1 MMKAN
6 KILSLLGTD
15 FLTVSETEFIYGPS
29 GRFLL
34 RNVED
39 VWWKYCV
46 VSEKYNVYPTQISQV
61 SRTLRYLRDSRCDG
75 LPFGLA
81 SIETTENDQRQSKM
95 LDLPLPPLCTRMS
108 VMTFGEKTSAK
119 DLFYR
124 KQRERKAWWR
134 KFSNNPSRFVTT
146 NSEKNENREV
156 MSIQAHLPSQDLS
169 VEVVS
174 FGKVECYL
182 QNCQSGSISEAYI
195 VEHTTSLELAVLT
208 LLCDG
213 YAEDKKS
220 LHLHPKLAPYK
231 ALIMPDNTGNEE
243 LLQLVVY
250 LNNQLKAE
258 SLNTIVSSTS
268 NDVHVLQV
276 PYVILVDNDSL
287 RTGIVQVTN
296 QLTTISERVH
306 ITDLVKNI
314 AACCT

>member
-1 MMKAN
+1 MKAN
-6 KILSLLGTD
+6 KILSALGTD

-29 GRFLL
+29 GQFLR

-46 VSEKYNVYPTQISQV
+46 VSEKYNVYPAQISQI
-61 SRTLRYLRDSRCDG
+61 SRTLRYLKDSRSDG

-81 SIETTENDQRQSKM
+81 SIETTQNDNQHSKM

-108 VMTFGEKTSAK
+108 VMTFGEKNSAK

-134 KFSNNPSRFVTT
+134 KFSNNPSRFVAT

-156 MSIQAHLPSQDLS
+156 MSIQAHLPSQNLT
-169 VEVVS
+169 VEIVS

-182 QNCQSGSISEAYI
+182 QNCQNSSISEGYI
-195 VEHTTSLELAVLT
+195 VEHATSLELAVLT

-213 YAEDKKS
+213 YTEDKQS

-231 ALIMPDNTGNEE
+231 ALIMPDNPRSEE
-243 LLQLVVY
+243 LLQLAVY
-250 LNNQLKAE
+250 LNNQLKSE
-258 SLNTIVSSTS
+258 SLNTIVSSPG
-268 NDVHVLQV
+268 NDMHVLQV
-276 PYVILVDNDSL
+276 PYIILVDNDSL
-287 RTGIVQVTN
+287 KTGIVQVIN
-296 QLTTISERVH
+296 QLTTISESVH

-314 AACCT
+314 TACCS